1 MEARMNPRQS
11 RRQRAKK
18 AKLTLPVGG
27 KEVTW
32 ENGRELIAHDPVEA
46 LELGTVQSSPRRPF
60 LARE

>member
-11 RRQRAKK
+11 RRRRAKK

-32 ENGRELIAHDPVEA
+32 ENGREIAHDPVEA
-46 LELGTVQSSPRRPF
+46 LELGTAQGSPRRPF